1 QRPPPNGH
9 FGAPGSPSDRAGA
22 PSRPNGVPRSPF
34 GRGTARASSLGDCGA
49 PGSGPSP
56 PPRGGRKVPAQSSIG
71 TTRAKQRPNGQ
82 RESRHAGRGG
92 RPYGRGHGIRGASS
106 GRPDDRERTR

>member
-1 QRPPPNGH
+1 MGTQGPQATNDRLTNGD

-22 PSRPNGVPRSPF
+22 PSRPNGVPRSPI

-49 PGSGPSP
+49 PRVWAKSASTGAD
-56 PPRGGRKVPAQSSIG
+56 RKVPAQSSIG

-92 RPYGRGHGIRGASS
+92 RP
-106 GRPDDRERTR
+106 